1 MEIINES
8 VEKFKDKQD
17 EICGFLFGL
26 LREINALEKEIY
38 ERSEELKSKKEELG
52 IPKHQVAPGE
62 DELWDEYEQRLGE
75 IVKPACTEK
84 LIKKRYGNSFG
95 NPQKYGYIDGECT
108 AKFIMK
114 TAKKAVVE
122 TRYPK
127 GGTYHLHKFVIKE
140 TDEKWLID
148 EVYYSF
154 DSNPEKWYADSI
166 R

>member
-1 MEIINES
+1 MEFINES

-75 IVKPACTEK
+75 IVKPVCTEK
-84 LIKKRYGNSFG
+84 LIKKRYGGSFG
-95 NPQKYGYIDGECT
+95 NPQKYAYIDGECT

-114 TAKKAVVE
+114 NAKRAMVE
-122 TRYPK
+122 THFSQ
-127 GGTYHLHKFVIKE
+127 GGFKMHKFVIKE
-140 TDEKWLID
+140 VDGKWLVD
-148 EVYYSF
+148 EVCYGF
-154 DSNPEKWYADSI
+154 ESNPEKWYADSI